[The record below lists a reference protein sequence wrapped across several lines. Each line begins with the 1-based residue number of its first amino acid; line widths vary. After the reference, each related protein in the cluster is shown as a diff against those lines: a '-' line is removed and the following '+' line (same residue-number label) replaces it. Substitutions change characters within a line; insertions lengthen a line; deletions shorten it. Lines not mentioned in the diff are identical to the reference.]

1 MSSPRTASKPRRRL
15 TRSAALAIALGLFA
29 ACGPAPEP
37 DVPTGG
43 APTPTVSATLTSAP
57 TSPMPPDAPPTSSAP
72 VFDPVPIGMT
82 VEGVT
87 KVCDDHLKAAE
98 ALLNDIKAL
107 KGAPADKLTFEAT
120 FGRFDRM
127 VLELNNAGEFPYL
140 MGVAHPDAA
149 VREAAKKCEPKSEKF
164 TTAMWLDPDLAAVLK
179 AYAAKGEKLEGEKAR
194 LVHDVLRD
202 FRRNGLDL
210 PPEKQARLRE
220 INEAI
225 TKNGQMFISN
235 IGASNETLEVDPK
248 ALEGLP
254 PEYIAKHPPNDKG
267 KVVLTTDYPDFF
279 PFMTYARDR
288 KTALK
293 LFVLFQNRG
302 GKKNVE
308 LLELILKLRSE
319 KAKLLGY
326 QHWADYATEPRMAKD
341 AKTVRDF
348 LDKVGSALKDV
359 AKAEYI
365 ELVKEHVRL
374 GGRQNDKLPPSDR
387 YYLEDRV
394 REAKFKFNSQELSNY
409 FEIGAVKEGLM
420 SITAKMYG
428 VEYREVPANAWH
440 PDVTAYEVW
449 SGKEMIAKFYLDLYS
464 RPDKYKHAAMF
475 TVRTGARLPDGTY
488 QKPVAA
494 LECNFPKP
502 GAQPALMSHDDVVTF
517 FHEFG
522 HVLHHVLTKSQLASF
537 SGTATARDFVEAP
550 SQMFEEWAWSREV
563 LDLFAKHHKTGAK
576 IPDDLFEAM
585 QRARTFGRALS
596 TQRQLFLAKLDQEY
610 HTRAVPF
617 STTKVLE
624 EVQNATD
631 SFQFVRGT
639 HFQSSFGHLIGYDA
653 GYYGYQWA
661 LALSRDVLTRFRK
674 EGLLNSATAAAWRN
688 EVLSKGGGIDET
700 LLITRF
706 LGREPSHDA
715 YIAYLKGGL

>member
-1 MSSPRTASKPRRRL
+1 MRI
-15 TRSAALAIALGLFA
+15 AALAIALGLFA

-43 APTPTVSATLTSAP
+43 APTPTVSTTLKPTP
-57 TSPMPPDAPPTSSAP
+57 TSTAAMPSDAPPSSSAP
-72 VFDPVPIGMT
+72 AFDPVPIGMT
-82 VEGVT
+82 AAGVT
-87 KVCDDHLKAAE
+87 RVCDDHIKAAE
-98 ALLNDIKAL
+98 TLLNEIKSL
-107 KGAPADKLTFEAT
+107 KGAPADKLTFDAT
-120 FGRFDRM
+120 FGRFDRL

-149 VREAAKKCEPKSEKF
+149 VRDAAKKCEPKSEKF
-164 TTAMWLDPDLAAVLK
+164 TTAMWLDADLAGVLK
-179 AYAAKGEKLEGEKAR
+179 AYAAKGEKLDGERAR

-225 TKNGQMFISN
+225 TTNGQNFISN
-235 IGASNETLEVDPK
+235 IGASKETLEVDPK
-248 ALEGLP
+248 ALDGLP
-254 PEYIAKHPPNDKG
+254 PEYVAKHPPNDKG

-279 PFMTYARDR
+279 PFVTYARDR
-288 KTALK
+288 KTALN

-308 LLELILKLRSE
+308 ILELILKLRSE

-326 QHWADYATEPRMAKD
+326 QHWADYATEPRMAKN
-341 AKTVRDF
+341 AKTVRTF
-348 LDKVGSALKDV
+348 LDKVRDALKDV
-359 AKAEYI
+359 AKVEYT
-365 ELVKEHVRL
+365 ELMKEHVRL
-374 GGRQNDKLPPSDR
+374 GGRQGDKLPPSDR

-394 REAKFKFNSQELSNY
+394 RAAKFKFNSQELSNY
-409 FEIGAVKEGLM
+409 FEIGAVKAGLM

-428 VEYREVPANAWH
+428 IEYREVPANAWH

-475 TVRTGARLPDGTY
+475 GVRTAARLPDGTY
-488 QKPVAA
+488 QKPIAA

-502 GAQPALMSHDDVVTF
+502 GAQAALMSHEDVVTF

-522 HVLHHVLTKSQLASF
+522 HVLHHVLTKGELASF

-563 LDLFAKHHKTGAK
+563 LDLFAKHHKTGEK

-585 QRARTFGRALS
+585 QRSRTFGRALA
-596 TQRQLFLAKLDQEY
+596 TQRQLFLATLDLEY
-610 HTRAVPF
+610 HSRQVPF
-617 STTKVLE
+617 NTTRVLE

-631 SFQFVRGT
+631 QFQFVKGT
-639 HFQSSFGHLIGYDA
+639 HFQSSFSHLIGYDA

-661 LALSRDVLTRFRK
+661 LALSRDILTRFKK
-674 EGLLNSATAAAWRN
+674 EGLLNPTTAAAWRN
-688 EVLSKGGGIDET
+688 EVLSKGGGTDEAS
-700 LLITRF
+700 LITRF

-715 YIAYLKGGL
+715 YIAYLKGGT